1 MIIINYIKIIKI
13 YPYHLIKINDNQ
25 YINYKDKYVYHK
37 EIHINRYWKEIE
49 FEEDKSTKY

>member
-37 EIHINRYWKEIE
+37 EIHINRY
-49 FEEDKSTKY
+49 